1 MDFRN
6 VTDLFA
12 DKDFDGEPVMIKD
25 LSQDDEMP
33 APEDEMQDDTP
44 VIDEESGEE
53 IEFEQPA
60 DRDVSSPLPQGGE
73 IVAEAPA
80 KYYVNGVDVSVLHER
95 VQYIDAQGKLITEN
109 LKDYTRA
116 CVRKQ
121 YASLHDFLNKWEHAE
136 RKQAIIQELEEQ
148 GIILENF
155 QEEINREMDIFDL
168 ICHAAFDQPPLTR
181 RERALNVK
189 KRNYTNCV

>member
-1 MDFRN
+1 M
-6 VTDLFA
+6 
-12 DKDFDGEPVMIKD
+12 
-25 LSQDDEMP
+25 
-33 APEDEMQDDTP
+33 
-44 VIDEESGEE
+44 
-53 IEFEQPA
+53 
-60 DRDVSSPLPQGGE
+60 
-73 IVAEAPA
+73 
-80 KYYVNGVDVSVLHER
+80 LHER
-95 VQYIDAQGKLITEN
+95 IQYIDAQGKLITEN

-116 CVRKQ
+116 CVLKQ

-181 RERALNVK
+181 RERALKVK
-189 KRNYTNCV
+189 KRNYFSKYGEQARKVLETLLEKYADEGIGNIENMQVLKVQPLNQFGSALEIVKFFGGKDQYQQAVHELEQEIYRVA